1 MLIYLRSIY
10 SIIPDMENIL
20 SHTVKK
26 KIILPKVAFHTL
38 GCKLNFSETSTISRD
53 FDPSSFEK
61 VAFDDY
67 ADIYVI
73 NTCSVTENADKR
85 LKSLVN
91 KVISQ
96 NPNGFV
102 VVIGCYAQLQ
112 PEAIAELNG
121 VDLVLGAKEKFNLK
135 EYITD
140 FSKNEISEVHSCEI
154 SEAKIYEA
162 SYSIGDRTRAFL
174 KVQDGCDY
182 KCTYC
187 TIPKAR
193 GISRSDSLENILVNA
208 KKIASQGIKEIV
220 LTGVNIGDY
229 GKGELGN
236 KKHQHTFL
244 DLIKALD
251 RLDSVKRFRI
261 SSIEPNLLSTEIIS
275 FVSKSKNFVPHFHIP
290 LQSGS
295 DRILKNMKRRYLSSL
310 YNDRINKIKKLIP
323 NSCIGADVI
332 VGFPGE
338 TEEDFLKTFN
348 FIRDSEISYLH
359 VFTYSERPNTEAVL
373 IKNYV
378 RPEIRSKRSKILRG
392 LSIKKRRT
400 FYESQL
406 GRILTVLFESE
417 NKKGYIYGFTEN
429 YVRVRGPWNPKLA
442 NTLNKIKLVS
452 IDSSGTVSF
461 KILD

>member
-1 MLIYLRSIY
+1 
-10 SIIPDMENIL
+10 MENIL

-96 NPNGFV
+96 NSKGFV
-102 VVIGCYAQLQ
+102 AVIGCYAQLQ

-121 VDLVLGAKEKFNLK
+121 VDLVLGATEKFNLK

-154 SEAKIYEA
+154 SEAKMYEA

-229 GKGELGN
+229 GKGEFGN

-251 RLDSVKRFRI
+251 QLDSVKRFRI
-261 SSIEPNLLSTEIIS
+261 SSIEPNLLSNEIIS

-310 YNDRINKIKKLIP
+310 YNDRINKIKKLLP

-429 YVRVRGPWNPKLA
+429 YVRVRGPWNPTLA

-452 IDSSGTVSF
+452 IDSLGIVSF